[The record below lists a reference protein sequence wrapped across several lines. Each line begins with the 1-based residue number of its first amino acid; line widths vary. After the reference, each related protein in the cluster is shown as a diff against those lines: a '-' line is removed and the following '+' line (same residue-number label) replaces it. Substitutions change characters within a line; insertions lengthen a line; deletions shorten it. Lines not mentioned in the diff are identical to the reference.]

1 MAILGSRPLIDSI
14 SLLEQI
20 GVILVDGQNRE

>member
-1 MAILGSRPLIDSI
+1 MAILGSRPVIDLI

-20 GVILVDGQNRE
+20 GVILGDGQNRK